1 MCRLFQRNLNLHLII
16 AQGKNVPLQILSGK
30 CSCANQIKPA
40 SYWNTE
46 KKKKKTINI
55 KPQNASPT
63 LYIRVKL
70 VYKSVL
76 NEQPI

>member
-46 KKKKKTINI
+46 KKKEKN
-55 KPQNASPT
+55 
-63 LYIRVKL
+63 Y
-70 VYKSVL
+70 
-76 NEQPI
+76 